1 MIMNIEE
8 MRRFTRYTVDMPI
21 KCGTEDGPIEGDSRM
36 QNVSKTGLSFT
47 SKTSITPGSNI
58 RLQIPF
64 GIQPVELTGT
74 IMWCHDMDR
83 FNEMGVKFDGEKI
96 PYSMLMIE
104 QLCLIE
110 QYRQQVKETEG
121 RELNSKEA
129 CKEWT
134 SKFDSDSPD

>member
-58 RLQIPF
+58 RLQIAFSSLP
-64 GIQPVELTGT
+64 IELTGT
-74 IMWCHDMDR
+74 VMWCHDMDNY
-83 FNEMGVKFDGEKI
+83 NEMGVKFSGEKTT
-96 PYSMLMIE
+96 YSMLMIE

-121 RELNSKEA
+121 RDLNSKEA
-129 CKEWT
+129 CKEWIK
-134 SKFDSDSPD
+134 KFAPDSPD

>member
-21 KCGTEDGPIEGDSRM
+21 KCGTEEAPIEGDSRM
-36 QNVSKTGLSFT
+36 QNVSKTGLSFL
-47 SKTSITPGSNI
+47 SKTRIPPGSNI

-64 GIQPVELTGT
+64 GSQPIELTGN

-83 FNEMGVKFDGEKI
+83 FNEMGVKFNGEKTAH
-96 PYSMLMIE
+96 SMLMIE

-110 QYRQQVKETEG
+110 QYRQQVRETEG

-134 SKFDSDSPD
+134 SKFDPDSPD